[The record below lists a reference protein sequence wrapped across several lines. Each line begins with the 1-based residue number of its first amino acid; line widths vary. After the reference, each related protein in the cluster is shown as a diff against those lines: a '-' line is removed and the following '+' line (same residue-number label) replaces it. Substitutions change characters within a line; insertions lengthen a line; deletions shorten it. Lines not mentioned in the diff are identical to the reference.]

1 MKKSGIFLIILFLIC
16 VFPYTVSAEESLT
29 WQGCVKEAAKNHP
42 DLISAQE
49 NVKQEQAG
57 KAIITSSAFPQ
68 IDSSLS
74 ASTTVSTTQAA
85 GKKTSKTAKDYS
97 YGASATQ
104 LLFDGFKTAD
114 NIKAAAENI
123 KAAQYNFK
131 FTSAEV
137 RLRLRTAFIALLR
150 AQEALNIA
158 EDIRTL
164 RRSDY
169 ELITLRYESG
179 IEHKGALLTAQ
190 ANLAEADFEISQTQR
205 DLEVV
210 QRQLIK
216 EMGRERSTPVRAEGE
231 FKVSDTAKERPDFEI
246 LAQNN
251 PSLGKLIAQKNAAA
265 FGIKAAQA
273 SFFPQLSAQAGAGK
287 SGARWSPRDSQ
298 WSTGLTLSMPIFEG
312 GLRFAQVAQSQA
324 LYNQARENERS
335 NRAAIVL
342 TLEQAWAAFQDAV
355 ETVEVQ
361 KQFLTAAQERANI
374 AEAQYSLGLIQFDNW
389 TIIQDSLVSQ
399 KKAYLNARANLL
411 FAEANWIQAKGET
424 LEYAD

>member
-1 MKKSGIFLIILFLIC
+1 MKKFGIFPIILFLIC
-16 VFPYTVSAEESLT
+16 VFPLTVSAEEALT
-29 WQGCVKEAAKNHP
+29 WQDCVKEAAKNHP
-42 DLISAQE
+42 DLISARE
-49 NVKQEQAG
+49 NVKQKQAG
-57 KAIITSSAFPQ
+57 KVITASSAFPQ

-74 ASTTVSTTQAA
+74 ASTTTTTTQTA

-114 NIKAAAENI
+114 NVKAASENI

-137 RLRLRTAFIALLR
+137 RLRLRTAFIALLK
-150 AQEALNIA
+150 AQEALGIA
-158 EDIRTL
+158 EDIRTIRL
-164 RRSDY
+164 SDY
-169 ELITLRYESG
+169 KLITLRYKFG

-190 ANLAEADFEISQTQR
+190 ANLAEADFEITHAKR
-205 DLEVV
+205 DLEVA

-216 EMGRERSTPVRAEGE
+216 EMGRQHSTPVRAVGE
-231 FKVSDTAKERPDFEI
+231 FKVSDTVKEKPDFET

-273 SFFPQLSAQAGAGK
+273 NFFPQLSAQGGVEK
-287 SGARWSPRDSQ
+287 SGVRWPARDIQ
-298 WSTGLTLSMPIFEG
+298 WSTGLTLSLPIFEG
-312 GLRFAQVAQSQA
+312 GLRFAQVDQAQA

-335 NRAAIVL
+335 SRDAIVL
-342 TLEQAWAAFQDAV
+342 ALEQTWATLQDAV

-361 KQFLTAAQERANI
+361 RQFLAAAQERANI
-374 AEAQYSLGLIQFDNW
+374 AKSQYSLGLIQFDNW

-399 KKAYLNARANLL
+399 KKAYLNAQANLL
-411 FAEANWIQAKGET
+411 LAEANWIQTKGET